1 MDQPEAGPS
10 RPQRPAL
17 IHLGSSDE
25 VIEVEATKAVP
36 RPKRI
41 TRTKAPSTTTISGT
55 KKTRKSTRAPSTVVA
70 KSKGK
75 GKAKEAA
82 DDTILVGDSTDEE
95 DEDEPIF
102 VGIASKL
109 AQKYTFKSA
118 SSNSI
123 SSASSASSN
132 GITPIPPPVLAP
144 TTPDTGQ
151 DDKPKLKITPVVL
164 LPPPSP
170 PGKAPTIPTWL
181 GKSSVLLQIPN
192 CVVCKIRWKKENGAA
207 RWVSLRDE

>member
-55 KKTRKSTRAPSTVVA
+55 TKTRKSTRAPSTVVA

-144 TTPDTGQ
+144 T
-151 DDKPKLKITPVVL
+151 
-164 LPPPSP
+164 
-170 PGKAPTIPTWL
+170 IPTWL